1 MDISAALCGVTRDM
15 TRRAAVKGSMDDENT
30 ILCETD
36 NAKLLERTRCLPA
49 KENKRREFSF
59 AHFPFAQ
66 LSLPVYVGASPV
78 ALFSTSLGMTGKRD
92 EMLARLCSAG
102 F

>member
-1 MDISAALCGVTRDM
+1 
-15 TRRAAVKGSMDDENT
+15 MDDENT

-49 KENKRREFSF
+49 KENKRREISF